1 MAVGREWGET
11 HRVPTR
17 RHTAEQ
23 SGLAQKKPRPSF
35 SLNPAGIL
43 QIHTHPSYTQPS
55 ETCKRLPVTCAQPAG
70 GPAFHPRAAQLCTL
84 PG

>member
-1 MAVGREWGET
+1 MRELAVERGDKT

-35 SLNPAGIL
+35 SLKSAGIL
-43 QIHTHPSYTQPS
+43 QIQTHTLRPS
-55 ETCKRLPVTCAQPAG
+55 KRLPCMRTACRR
-70 GPAFHPRAAQLCTL
+70 H
-84 PG
+84 